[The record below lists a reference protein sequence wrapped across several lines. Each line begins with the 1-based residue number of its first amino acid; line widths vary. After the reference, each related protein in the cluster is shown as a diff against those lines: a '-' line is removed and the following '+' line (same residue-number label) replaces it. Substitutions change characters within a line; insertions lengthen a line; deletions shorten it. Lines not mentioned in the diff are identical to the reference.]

1 METTARTALP
11 SGEWHHIAAVL
22 DVEAGSTGKRV
33 LTLYVDGIP
42 VDSNSDTADI
52 EADDISSVLF
62 GAKALPGLGTGEFLF
77 GRLDEVRLWN
87 KAPTPQWI
95 RQHYQQTLVGGVG
108 LVGVWRFNEGGGD
121 TVANSV
127 ASSLFPAGKLIGAG
141 DLSRVDGI
149 LLSPE
154 DASARQY
161 ALYFNGTNTFARIDN
176 APDLQLKDLTIE
188 AWVKPEAPGTLRTI
202 LMKGDIGY
210 GLFLDVDDKLRFS
223 SGLDPSEALQSDG
236 VVSTDGQWHH
246 VAVVVDSIANTTAFY
261 IDGRWVR
268 TVQAARVQN
277 NSGPLILG
285 KFGLSVNGAY
295 FKGSLDEVR
304 LWNVARS
311 AAQIASLASSPL
323 PRDRETGLVAY
334 YNFDEGAGTLLA
346 DTARFA
352 DHHRG
357 YLSPREAFSNWT
369 YGREVETPLASGIR
383 YQRNPAAVGLWAGT
397 VILKQVTEVATA
409 TPTNPGD
416 PTPTAD
422 TASFRIL
429 LHVDVNGTVRLLK
442 EVILMAATE
451 AETSV
456 DLGTTNTL
464 TQVATNSSTRI
475 VLVTD
480 ERQIPKFK
488 GLVSRGG
495 RKVGIRMG
503 TVGYDFDGNEVELG
517 GGVGPNY
524 ACSGRIQ
531 LGRKHPTNPF
541 RHRYHPD
548 HANFDRRNDPADPAY
563 DPSAPVKGIE
573 VTRTV
578 LIRFN
583 LPGTLSGNGTET
595 LTGTYS
601 ETISGLHKMSI
612 QLTGTVELARVST
625 KETLNVP

>member
-1 METTARTALP
+1 MKFGCGTRRLPRNGFDNTTNKP
-11 SGEWHHIAAVL
+11 WWEVSV
-22 DVEAGSTGKRV
+22 
-33 LTLYVDGIP
+33 
-42 VDSNSDTADI
+42 
-52 EADDISSVLF
+52 SSVC
-62 GAKALPGLGTGEFLF
+62 GASTKAVGTLWRT
-77 GRLDEVRLWN
+77 RLR
-87 KAPTPQWI
+87 P
-95 RQHYQQTLVGGVG
+95 
-108 LVGVWRFNEGGGD
+108 
-121 TVANSV
+121 
-127 ASSLFPAGKLIGAG
+127 SLFPAGKLIGAG

-357 YLSPREAFSNWT
+357 YLSPREALLELDLWKGSGDALGFGHPVSAKSCSCRFV
-369 YGREVETPLASGIR
+369 GRNGHSQT
-383 YQRNPAAVGLWAGT
+383 
-397 VILKQVTEVATA
+397 
-409 TPTNPGD
+409 GD
-416 PTPTAD
+416 
-422 TASFRIL
+422 
-429 LHVDVNGTVRLLK
+429 
-442 EVILMAATE
+442 
-451 AETSV
+451 
-456 DLGTTNTL
+456 
-464 TQVATNSSTRI
+464 
-475 VLVTD
+475 
-480 ERQIPKFK
+480 
-488 GLVSRGG
+488 
-495 RKVGIRMG
+495 
-503 TVGYDFDGNEVELG
+503 G
-517 GGVGPNY
+517 GGHRN
-524 ACSGRIQ
+524 AHKSG
-531 LGRKHPTNPF
+531 
-541 RHRYHPD
+541 
-548 HANFDRRNDPADPAY
+548 
-563 DPSAPVKGIE
+563 
-573 VTRTV
+573 
-578 LIRFN
+578 
-583 LPGTLSGNGTET
+583 
-595 LTGTYS
+595 
-601 ETISGLHKMSI
+601 
-612 QLTGTVELARVST
+612 
-625 KETLNVP
+625 